1 MIIVNFDH
9 IIYFDAEINEFLE
22 YRFSAMVNVKVTWSD
37 WKTQSISSFDSK
49 NEMDWIFYQRVYFEL
64 YSFYL
69 MV

>member
-22 YRFSAMVNVKVTWSD
+22 YRFSMVNVKVTWSD